1 MQCVVVYE
9 QKYFEILFVFYCEKQ
24 MILVSMF
31 DGSSASLYCL
41 GLLLCSS
48 ELDFKEV
55 YDWMVRNFANFCDVP
70 NV

>member
-1 MQCVVVYE
+1 
-9 QKYFEILFVFYCEKQ
+9 

-55 YDWMVRNFANFCDVP
+55 YDWMVRNFAHFCNVP
-70 NV
+70 YV